1 LELNKG
7 MSPILNDIP
16 VVFLMGPTASGKT
29 ATACRLVDCFDCEI
43 VSVDS
48 ALVYR
53 GLDIG
58 TAKPTPE
65 LQDRYPH
72 HLLDL
77 CDPKES
83 YSVAQFR
90 ADAQRVIAKI
100 QSRGRIPLLVGGTG
114 LYFHVLEH
122 GIAALPAG
130 DTDVRQLLC
139 EELAKT
145 GLSSMHA
152 RLATLDPDSAQRIHP
167 HDQQRTLRA
176 LEIFAITGRPMSDVI
191 KEQPAPLLPFSIIK
205 LILTPLDRT
214 ALHDRIAVRF
224 RGMLNAGFVNEVSA
238 LRDRGD
244 LNLDRPALR
253 AVGYRDVWHYLEGQ
267 CHFDEMIER
276 SIIATRQL
284 AKRQF
289 TWFRG
294 VSDALRFDSYDVK
307 FDSQLDMALKQ
318 HLKVESLNQIR
329 EG

>member
-1 LELNKG
+1 
-7 MSPILNDIP
+7 MSSISDDAP

-29 ATACRLVDCFDCEI
+29 AAACRLVDRFDCEI

-58 TAKPTPE
+58 TAKPTPQ

-77 CDPKES
+77 CDPKDS

-90 ADAQRVIAKI
+90 GDAQAVIANI
-100 QSRGRIPLLVGGTG
+100 QARGRIPLLVGGTG

-130 DTDVRQLLC
+130 DTDVRQALM
-139 EELAKT
+139 EELANT

-152 RLATLDPDSAQRIHP
+152 RLAALDPDSAQRIHP

-191 KEQPAPLLPFSIIK
+191 KEQPVPSIPFPIVK
-205 LILTPLDRT
+205 LILAPQDRT

-224 RGMLNAGFVNEVSA
+224 RGMLDAGFVNEVSA

-244 LNLDRPALR
+244 LSLERPALR
-253 AVGYRDVWHYLEGQ
+253 AVGYRDVWRYLEGQ
-267 CHFDEMIER
+267 YRFDEMVER

-294 VSDALRFDSYDVK
+294 VVDALRFDSYDLK
-307 FDSQLDMALKQ
+307 LDSQLDMALKR
-318 HLKVESLNQIR
+318 HLKVKSGNRLM